1 MKTDLHTEIQ
11 ELDVVV
17 LLVDLPEA
25 GLARGDM
32 GTVLLCEVPGSILVE
47 FSPGIDGLLRIVD
60 VATENV
66 VKLRFSEEVLIK
78 V

>member
-1 MKTDLHTEIQ
+1 
-11 ELDVVV
+11 
-17 LLVDLPEA
+17 
-25 GLARGDM
+25 
-32 GTVLLCEVPGSILVE
+32 VE